1 LLKIKID
8 FTGKS
13 GYILPRMKYQIVIAE
28 SAKEEFKK
36 LKAHWRFYLKAAMR
50 THLQSTPKEVSKSR
64 IKKLRGLRQP
74 QFRLRVD
81 RMRVF
86 YDVNDEKGRVEVLG
100 FVLKP
105 EAEKWLHKHGA
116 EE

>member
-1 LLKIKID
+1 
-8 FTGKS
+8 
-13 GYILPRMKYQIVIAE
+13 MKYQIVIAE

-36 LKAHWRFYLKAAMR
+36 LEAPWRSSLKAAMR
-50 THLQSTPKEVSKSR
+50 THLQTTPKKVSRSR

-86 YDVNDEKGRVEVLG
+86 YDVNEEKGRVEVLV
-100 FVLKP
+100 FAMKP
-105 EAEKWLHKHGA
+105 EAGKWLNKNGVL
-116 EE
+116 E